1 MQSHDSNPCSK
12 LKVVMEKTTNK
23 GQWLDDLLNELGW
36 TSARLSLESGL
47 DSAVIS
53 NIRNG
58 KRNTGIDVAKKIA
71 DATGRPENEIFE
83 RAGLMKEST
92 QDRWV
97 RRVEH
102 KLEQITD
109 EDDRRTIEGLIDIL
123 SPDKKTHSG
132 RRAKSEST

>member
-1 MQSHDSNPCSK
+1 M
-12 LKVVMEKTTNK
+12 NK
-23 GQWLDDLLNELGW
+23 NWLDQLLDEMGW
-36 TSARLSLESGL
+36 TPAQLSRESGL

-53 NIRNG
+53 NIRNE

-71 DATGRPENEIFE
+71 NATGRPENEIFE
-83 RAGLMKEST
+83 RAGLMKESK
-92 QDRWV
+92 QDQWI

-109 EDDRRTIEGLIDIL
+109 ENDRRTIEGMIDLL
-123 SPDKKTHSG
+123 SPDKRAGSR